1 MGRRTDICRSPENMG
16 DDDQT
21 QFLNYILTKIA
32 NSQPEVQ

>member
-1 MGRRTDICRSPENMG
+1 MALMMSEISGSEGM

-32 NSQPEVQ
+32 NSLPEGQ